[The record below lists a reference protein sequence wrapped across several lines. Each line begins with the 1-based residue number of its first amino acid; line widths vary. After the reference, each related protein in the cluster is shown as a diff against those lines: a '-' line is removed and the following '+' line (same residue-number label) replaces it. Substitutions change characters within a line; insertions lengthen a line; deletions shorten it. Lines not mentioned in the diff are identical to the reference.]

1 MNTQSHAILTF
12 YLVRRFLDEKTTRL
26 KGLHPLLFTGAVFPD
41 IPIYL
46 FFFWYTFIQPTP
58 QMTIWN
64 DLYFRA
70 DWQLFFS
77 PFHSL
82 PIWGISIVWA
92 WVIKKTEIALFT
104 LSGFLAS
111 MEDFLMHHD
120 DGHAHF
126 FPFTG
131 YRFASPISYWDP
143 AHYGRIVSVVE
154 IGLVLAASVW
164 IFQKL
169 KTRWGKGLLVITVL
183 TLIAT
188 NSIWALFFDLY

>member
-12 YLVRRFLDEKTTRL
+12 YIVRRFLDKKTKRL
-26 KGLHPLLFTGAVFPD
+26 KGLHAILFTGAITPD

-46 FFFWYTFIQPTP
+46 FFFWYTLIQPTP
-58 QMTIWN
+58 QIVIWS

-70 DWQLFFS
+70 DWQLFFN

-82 PIWGISIVWA
+82 PVWGALITIFWLLKRPRV
-92 WVIKKTEIALFT
+92 ALFS

-111 MEDFLMHHD
+111 LQDFLLHHD

-126 FPFTG
+126 FPFSD
-131 YRFASPISYWDP
+131 YRFASPVSYWDP
-143 AHYGRIVSVVE
+143 DHYGKIASLVE
-154 IGLVLAASVW
+154 IGLVLTASVW
-164 IFQKL
+164 IFKKL
-169 KTRWGKGLLVITVL
+169 KSKWGKVLLVITVL

-188 NSIWALFFDLY
+188 NSIWALLFDLY